1 MPLGRDRRQRR
12 RRVAAAGA
20 AGAYAVHK
28 HQEHKREEQEQQ
40 ADGYETE
47 QPQTQEAPLAQ
58 EAGSPD
64 DSVAQ
69 SDDSVAQLTQLKS
82 LLDSGALTQQEF
94 DAEKQKI
101 IGP

>member
-28 HQEHKREEQEQQ
+28 HHEHEAEQEEQQQQQ
-40 ADGYETE
+40 ADGYQTE
-47 QPQTQEAPLAQ
+47 QPQAQGAPVEQ

-64 DSVAQ
+64 DSVAK
-69 SDDSVAQLTQLKS
+69 LTQLKS

-101 IGP
+101 IGA

>member
-28 HQEHKREEQEQQ
+28 HNENKREGEEQEQQ
-40 ADGYETE
+40 DEVSETALAS
-47 QPQTQEAPLAQ
+47 QAQDAPMKH
-58 EAGSPD
+58 AGSPD
-64 DSVAQ
+64 DSVAE
-69 SDDSVAQLTQLKS
+69 LTQLKS
-82 LLDSGALTQQEF
+82 LLDSGALTQGEF

-101 IGP
+101 IGA

>member
-1 MPLGRDRRQRR
+1 MPLGSNRRQRR

-28 HQEHKREEQEQQ
+28 HRENEREGQEQQ

-47 QPQTQEAPLAQ
+47 QPQAQ
-58 EAGSPD
+58 EAATEQEAGAP
-64 DSVAQ
+64 
-69 SDDSVAQLTQLKS
+69 DDSVAQLTELKS

>member
-1 MPLGRDRRQRR
+1 LHSGE
-12 RRVAAAGA
+12 AGA

-28 HQEHKREEQEQQ
+28 HHEHEAEQQEQQEQQ

-47 QPQTQEAPLAQ
+47 QPQAQEEPVEQ
-58 EAGSPD
+58 EAGS
-64 DSVAQ
+64 

-101 IGP
+101 IGA

>member
-28 HQEHKREEQEQQ
+28 HQEHKREGEEPEQQ
-40 ADGYETE
+40 PEAYETE
-47 QPQTQEAPLAQ
+47 QAPAQEAATEQ
-58 EAGSPD
+58 EAGSP
-64 DSVAQ
+64 
-69 SDDSVAQLTQLKS
+69 DDSVAQLTQLKS
-82 LLDSGALTQQEF
+82 LLDSGALTQEEF

-101 IGP
+101 IGA